1 MPDAVWDMVCHITP
15 CGCTG
20 LQRWMDSER
29 ASLLACEATVLF
41 VLNFPDSQRHPFQ
54 TVSGHVY
61 ALGMLTLALAPG
73 EKPLEE
79 EGKSAVRTYMDLCM
93 DSIND
98 R

>member
-1 MPDAVWDMVCHITP
+1 
-15 CGCTG
+15 
-20 LQRWMDSER
+20 MDSER